1 MNNNSS
7 MREVNFSNKTGFY
20 QKKKG
25 IFENPILVSL
35 ILFIGMTF
43 IAYAFYIYYY
53 NSADNNVKTNREA

>member
-35 ILFIGMTF
+35 ILFILLRF
-43 IAYAFYIYYY
+43 C
-53 NSADNNVKTNREA
+53 DK